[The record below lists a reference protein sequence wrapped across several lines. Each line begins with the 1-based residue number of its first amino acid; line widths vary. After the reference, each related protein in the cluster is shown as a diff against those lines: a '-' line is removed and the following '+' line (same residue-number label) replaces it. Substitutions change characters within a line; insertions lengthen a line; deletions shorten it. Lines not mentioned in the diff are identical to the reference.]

1 MSKGLIAN
9 AAITID
15 AASSRVWEA
24 LVSPA
29 AIKQY
34 MFGADVVSDWHEG
47 SPIVWKGE
55 WKGKPYEDKGVIL
68 RVRPREELAY
78 SHYSPLTGKPDVPDS
93 YHTVTMTLVG
103 NGKQT
108 RVSIAQDNNADDETR
123 RHSEQN
129 WATMLGGLKKFVESA
144 GAASPVAHHSA

>member
-1 MSKGLIAN
+1 MTKGLTAS
-9 AAITID
+9 ATATLD
-15 AASSRVWEA
+15 APRRNVWQA
-24 LVSPA
+24 LVDPA

-68 RVRPREELAY
+68 RVQPNEKLEY
-78 SHYSPLTGKPDVPDS
+78 THYSPLTGKPDVPES
-93 YHTVTMTLVG
+93 YHTVTVTLTG
-103 NGKQT
+103 EGAQT
-108 RVSIAQDNNADDETR
+108 RVSIAQDNNADDEAR

-129 WATMLGGLKKFVESA
+129 WATMLGGLRKYVEGNA
-144 GAASPVAHHSA
+144 KA

>member
-1 MSKGLIAN
+1 MTKGLTAS
-9 AAITID
+9 ATATLD
-15 AASSRVWEA
+15 APRRNVWQA
-24 LVSPA
+24 LVDPA

-68 RVRPREELAY
+68 RVQPDEKLEY
-78 SHYSPLTGKPDVPDS
+78 THYSPLTGKPDVPES
-93 YHTVTMTLVG
+93 YHTVTVTLTG
-103 NGKQT
+103 EGAQT
-108 RVSIAQDNNADDETR
+108 RVSIAQDNNADDEAR

-129 WATMLGGLKKFVESA
+129 WATMLGGLRKYVEGNA
-144 GAASPVAHHSA
+144 KA